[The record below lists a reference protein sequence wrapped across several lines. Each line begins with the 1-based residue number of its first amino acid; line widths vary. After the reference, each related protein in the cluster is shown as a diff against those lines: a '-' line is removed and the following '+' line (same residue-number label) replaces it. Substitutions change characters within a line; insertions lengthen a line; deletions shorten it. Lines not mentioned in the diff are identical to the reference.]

1 MSRSPYIKR
10 LSAGFTLVE
19 MMVVVA
25 IMGLLLG
32 LAVLNFRAISQKEP
46 LEQAVS
52 DVEGLCRRARSEA
65 IVKSRAMDLTIDSGT
80 GQLLLSTA
88 PHAINSPDLETGVL
102 TSTVEDAV
110 VVDQTSLPTDV
121 EMEIVIPEDIMDSET
136 PGVVV
141 IRFYPNGTAEPLQG
155 LIVLPGE
162 GVYTMILDPV
172 TGRLNVRD
180 GEDGL

>member
-1 MSRSPYIKR
+1 M
-10 LSAGFTLVE
+10 
-19 MMVVVA
+19 
-25 IMGLLLG
+25 
-32 LAVLNFRAISQKEP
+32 
-46 LEQAVS
+46 
-52 DVEGLCRRARSEA
+52 
-65 IVKSRAMDLTIDSGT
+65 
-80 GQLLLSTA
+80 
-88 PHAINSPDLETGVL
+88 NSPDSETGVL
-102 TSTVEDAV
+102 IAMVEEAV
-110 VVDQTSLPTDV
+110 VIDQASLSSDV

-155 LIVLPGE
+155 LIILPGE

>member
-88 PHAINSPDLETGVL
+88 PHAINSSDPETGAF
-102 TSTVEDAV
+102 TSTLQEAV
-110 VVDQTSLPTDV
+110 GIDQTSPSSDV

>member
-1 MSRSPYIKR
+1 MSRSPYITR
-10 LSAGFTLVE
+10 LNAGFTLVE

-32 LAVLNFRAISQKEP
+32 LAMLNFRAISQKEP

-52 DVEGLCRRARSEA
+52 DVEGLCRIARTEA
-65 IVKSRAMDLTIDSGT
+65 IVKSRPMDLTINSET

-88 PHAINSPDLETGVL
+88 PQATNSPDSETGVL
-102 TSTVEDAV
+102 IAMVEEAV
-110 VVDQTSLPTDV
+110 VIDQASLSSDV
-121 EMEIVIPEDIMDSET
+121 EMEIDIPEDIMDSET

-155 LIVLPGE
+155 LIMLPGE

>member
-1 MSRSPYIKR
+1 MSRSPYITR
-10 LSAGFTLVE
+10 LNAGFTLVE

-32 LAVLNFRAISQKEP
+32 LAMLNFRAISQKEP

-52 DVEGLCRRARSEA
+52 DVEGLCRIARTEA
-65 IVKSRAMDLTIDSGT
+65 IVKSRPMDLTINSET

-88 PHAINSPDLETGVL
+88 PQATNSPDSETGV
-102 TSTVEDAV
+102 EEAV
-110 VVDQTSLPTDV
+110 VIDQASLPSDV
-121 EMEIVIPEDIMDSET
+121 EMEIIIPEDIMDSET

-155 LIVLPGE
+155 LIMLPGE

>member
-1 MSRSPYIKR
+1 MSRPSHNTR
-10 LSAGFTLVE
+10 LNAGFTLVE

-32 LAVLNFRAISQKEP
+32 LAMLNFRAISQKEP

-52 DVEGLCRRARSEA
+52 DVEGLCRRARTEA
-65 IVKSRAMDLTIDSGT
+65 IVKSRPMDLTINSGT
-80 GQLLLSTA
+80 SQLLLSTA
-88 PHAINSPDLETGVL
+88 PHAVNTLDSETGL
-102 TSTVEDAV
+102 LIATVEEV
-110 VVDQTSLPTDV
+110 IVIDQASLPPDV
-121 EMEIVIPEDIMDSET
+121 EMEIIIPEDIMDSET

>member
-1 MSRSPYIKR
+1 MSRSPYITR
-10 LSAGFTLVE
+10 LNAGFTLVE

-32 LAVLNFRAISQKEP
+32 LAMLNFRAISQKEP

-52 DVEGLCRRARSEA
+52 DVEGLCRRARTEA
-65 IVKSRAMDLTIDSGT
+65 IVKSRPMDLTINSET

-88 PHAINSPDLETGVL
+88 PHAVNTLDSETGVL
-102 TSTVEDAV
+102 IAMVEEAFAI
-110 VVDQTSLPTDV
+110 DQASLPPDV
-121 EMEIVIPEDIMDSET
+121 EMEIIIPENIMDSET

>member
-1 MSRSPYIKR
+1 MSRSPYITR
-10 LSAGFTLVE
+10 LNAGFTLVE

-32 LAVLNFRAISQKEP
+32 LAMLNFRAISQKEP

-52 DVEGLCRRARSEA
+52 DVEGLCRRARTEA
-65 IVKSRAMDLTIDSGT
+65 IVKSRPMDLTINSET

-88 PHAINSPDLETGVL
+88 PQATNSPDSETGV
-102 TSTVEDAV
+102 EEAV
-110 VVDQTSLPTDV
+110 VIDQASLPPDV
-121 EMEIVIPEDIMDSET
+121 EMEIIIPEDIMDSET

-180 GEDGL
+180 GEDGR

>member
-1 MSRSPYIKR
+1 MSRSPYITR
-10 LSAGFTLVE
+10 LNAGFTLVE

-32 LAVLNFRAISQKEP
+32 LAMLNFRAISQKEP

-52 DVEGLCRRARSEA
+52 DVEGLCRIARTEA
-65 IVKSRAMDLTIDSGT
+65 IVKSRPMDLTINSET

-88 PHAINSPDLETGVL
+88 PQATNSPDSETGV
-102 TSTVEDAV
+102 EEAV
-110 VVDQTSLPTDV
+110 VIDQASLPSDV
-121 EMEIVIPEDIMDSET
+121 EMEIIIPEDIMDSET

-155 LIVLPGE
+155 LIMLPCE

>member
-1 MSRSPYIKR
+1 MSRSPHNTR
-10 LSAGFTLVE
+10 LNAGFTLVE

-32 LAVLNFRAISQKEP
+32 LAMLNFRAISQKEP

-52 DVEGLCRRARSEA
+52 DVEGLCRSARSEA
-65 IVKSRAMDLTIDSGT
+65 IVKSRPMDLTINSET

-88 PHAINSPDLETGVL
+88 PHAVNTPDSETGML
-102 TSTVEDAV
+102 IAMVEEAV
-110 VVDQTSLPTDV
+110 VIDQASLPPDV
-121 EMEIVIPEDIMDSET
+121 EMEIIIPEDIMDSET

-172 TGRLNVRD
+172 TGHLNVRD

>member
-1 MSRSPYIKR
+1 M
-10 LSAGFTLVE
+10 
-19 MMVVVA
+19 
-25 IMGLLLG
+25 
-32 LAVLNFRAISQKEP
+32 
-46 LEQAVS
+46 
-52 DVEGLCRRARSEA
+52 
-65 IVKSRAMDLTIDSGT
+65 KSRAMDLTIDSGT

-88 PHAINSPDLETGVL
+88 PHAINSSDPETGAF
-102 TSTVEDAV
+102 TSTLQEAV
-110 VVDQTSLPTDV
+110 VIDQTSLSSDV

>member
-1 MSRSPYIKR
+1 MSRSPYITR
-10 LSAGFTLVE
+10 LNAGFTLVE

-32 LAVLNFRAISQKEP
+32 LAMLNFRAISQKEP
-46 LEQAVS
+46 LEKAVS
-52 DVEGLCRRARSEA
+52 DVEGLCRRARTEA
-65 IVKSRAMDLTIDSGT
+65 IVKSRPMDLTINSGT

-88 PHAINSPDLETGVL
+88 PHAMNSSDPETGVF
-102 TSTVEDAV
+102 TSTVQEAV
-110 VVDQTSLPTDV
+110 VIDQTSLSPDV

>member
-1 MSRSPYIKR
+1 MSRSPYITR
-10 LSAGFTLVE
+10 LNAGFTLVE

-32 LAVLNFRAISQKEP
+32 LAMLNFRAISQKEP

-52 DVEGLCRRARSEA
+52 DVEGLCRIARTEA
-65 IVKSRAMDLTIDSGT
+65 IVKSRPMDLTINSET

-88 PHAINSPDLETGVL
+88 PQATNSPDSETGV
-102 TSTVEDAV
+102 EEAV
-110 VVDQTSLPTDV
+110 VIDQASLPSDV
-121 EMEIVIPEDIMDSET
+121 EMEIIIPEDIMDSET

-155 LIVLPGE
+155 LIMLPGE

-180 GEDGL
+180 EEDGL

>member
-1 MSRSPYIKR
+1 MSRLPCITR
-10 LSAGFTLVE
+10 LNAGFTLVE
-19 MMVVVA
+19 IMVVVA

-32 LAVLNFRAISQKEP
+32 LAMLNFRAISQKEP

-52 DVEGLCRRARSEA
+52 DVEGLCRRARTEA
-65 IVKSRAMDLTIDSGT
+65 IVKSRPMDLTINSGT
-80 GQLLLSTA
+80 GQLLLSSA
-88 PHAINSPDLETGVL
+88 PHAMNSLDPETGVL

-155 LIVLPGE
+155 LIILPGE

-172 TGRLNVRD
+172 TGRLDVRD